1 MSMDHRTRVSVL
13 AIAVALGVCAVASA
27 DLGAI
32 DFLVPGM
39 SLESV
44 SLVPG
49 SRVSYLVTSQSFGAT
64 DSSYV
69 ELRVIDRA
77 GGAFRLEILS
87 SPYPRSKEGSTTIRI
102 RLAERVTS
110 AATSEEF
117 RSCLEEIRI
126 REGAEAFRSPTQ
138 KELDDLDIEGLFVR
152 ANDHSERRALEQAR
166 IATPAG
172 SFLCDGVEISRKETR
187 QVSLG
192 GVQAER
198 TEEMTS
204 RLWLSREV
212 PLWGLV
218 KSRIEK
224 TDLTRSSAARSGGET
239 PRVTVTES
247 ILLSYRRP
255 RGHS

>member
-1 MSMDHRTRVSVL
+1 MKGRFL
-13 AIAVALGVCAVASA
+13 AISVALGVCIFASA
-27 DLGAI
+27 GARAI

-49 SRVSYLVTSQSFGAT
+49 ARVSYLVTSQSFGAT

-69 ELRVIDRA
+69 ELRVLDRA

-87 SPYPRSKEGSTTIRI
+87 SPYPRSEEGSTTVRL

-110 AATSEEF
+110 AATSEAF

-126 REGAEAFRSPTQ
+126 REGAGAFRAPTQ
-138 KELDDLDIEGLFVR
+138 KELDDLDIEELFVR
-152 ANDHSERRALEQAR
+152 ANEHSERRAFEPAR

-172 SFLCDGVEISRKETR
+172 SFLCDGVELSRKETR

-224 TDLTRSSAARSGGET
+224 TDLTRSSAARAGGQT

>member
-1 MSMDHRTRVSVL
+1 MRRTVP
-13 AIAVALGVCAVASA
+13 AILVALGVCVAVSA
-27 DLGAI
+27 PARAI

-39 SLESV
+39 PLESV

-49 SRVSYLVTSQSFGAT
+49 ARVSYLVTSQSFGAT

-69 ELRVIDRA
+69 ELRVLDRA

-87 SPYPRSKEGSTTIRI
+87 CPYPPSKEGSTTVRL
-102 RLAERVTS
+102 RLAERFTS
-110 AATSEEF
+110 ARTSEAF
-117 RSCLEEIRI
+117 RSCLEEIRV
-126 REGAEAFRSPTQ
+126 REGAGAFRSPTQ

-152 ANDHSERRALEQAR
+152 ANDRSERRALEPAR

-172 SFLCDGVEISRKETR
+172 SFLCDGVELSREETR

-204 RLWLSREV
+204 RLWTSRDV

-224 TDLTRSSAARSGGET
+224 TLLTRSSAARAHEAT

-255 RGHS
+255 RGRS